1 MDNHKWNYRHHL
13 SDDDII
19 NKRIRSYKNTIIN
32 KLINKLPNNIE
43 YVDKINNDNNT
54 DTKIQIKCNICND
67 EALINRQYL
76 NLRLESKSNALF
88 NM

>member
-19 NKRIRSYKNTIIN
+19 NKRIGSYKNTIIN

-54 DTKIQIKCNICND
+54 DTKIQIKCNI
-67 EALINRQYL
+67 
-76 NLRLESKSNALF
+76 
-88 NM
+88 